1 MKDGGKEIGTEVM
14 HHWFNLYGA
23 DLKDY
28 MKNNFDKKWEV
39 LDNNHKSQIDCTEA
53 KKFIRDFISGII
65 QL

>member
-1 MKDGGKEIGTEVM
+1 M

-23 DLKDY
+23 ELKDY

-39 LDNNHKSQIDCTEA
+39 LDNNHKGQVDCTEA

-65 QL
+65 